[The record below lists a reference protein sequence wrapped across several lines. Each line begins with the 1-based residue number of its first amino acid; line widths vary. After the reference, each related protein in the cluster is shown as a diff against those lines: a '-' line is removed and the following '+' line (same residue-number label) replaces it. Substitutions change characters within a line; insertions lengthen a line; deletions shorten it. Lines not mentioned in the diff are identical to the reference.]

1 MGSCEFLT
9 PDTFIFHFLLVSFA
23 SQEEV
28 HKNKTYILCSMSLDY
43 FLEIN
48 DNSHSSK
55 RNDETFQKARNCARK
70 FHLQETLQ
78 NQFDFVRVWFLPSY
92 PHRD

>member
-1 MGSCEFLT
+1 MTL
-9 PDTFIFHFLLVSFA
+9 DTFIFALLLFSFA
-23 SQEEV
+23 NREEM
-28 HKNKTYILCSMSLDY
+28 HKNKLCILYNLSLDY
-43 FLEIN
+43 FQEIN

-55 RNDETFQKARNCARK
+55 RNDETFQKPRNYNRK
-70 FHLQETLQ
+70 FHLQENLQ

>member
-1 MGSCEFLT
+1 MTL
-9 PDTFIFHFLLVSFA
+9 DTFIFALLLFSFA
-23 SQEEV
+23 NREEM
-28 HKNKTYILCSMSLDY
+28 HKNKLFILYNLSLDY
-43 FLEIN
+43 FQEIN

-55 RNDETFQKARNCARK
+55 RNDETFQKAKNCDRK
-70 FHLQETLQ
+70 FHLQESLQ